1 MGMWPMEWAGVQSLS
16 PRAGWGSCSPV
27 PGLGEGPAMS
37 PHTGL
42 GVGAA
47 LGAGGAAGEMQ
58 HLQPLSLIVSP
69 GLWG

>member
-1 MGMWPMEWAGVQSLS
+1 
-16 PRAGWGSCSPV
+16 
-27 PGLGEGPAMS
+27 MS
-37 PHTGL
+37 SHTGL

-47 LGAGGAAGEMQ
+47 VGAGGAAGEMQ